1 MMKKIKLLLIGG
13 FLAAGK
19 TTMLWE
25 TARALAKRNYKVGL
39 ITNDQAPDLVDTAF
53 LTKTGA
59 GVREVS
65 GSCFC
70 CNFPGFANAIA
81 SLTDAGADFIVAE
94 PVGSCTDLSATIL
107 QPIKDKYPEWEL
119 LPLVVL
125 VEHARML
132 EALGVTEGLTHPDA
146 LYIIERQ
153 MSEADRIV
161 LNKKDLLSEKELADD
176 LGILRKRFPETPV
189 TAISALNGMGVDD
202 VLDDLLKA
210 TDKAGNRLTDVDY
223 DRYANGEA
231 VLGWLNAAMDL
242 RGKAEWR
249 AFAENLLNAL
259 GEAFAEKKAEIGH
272 VKLILLDGEKS
283 IVGNIGKLSDSAN
296 CRGEKELFAPHVT
309 LILNARVQMPRETL
323 EETVHA
329 VVAKLAKEADV
340 FVGYDTELCLTPGR
354 PNPTYHYNHVV

>member
-1 MMKKIKLLLIGG
+1 
-13 FLAAGK
+13 
-19 TTMLWE
+19 
-25 TARALAKRNYKVGL
+25 
-39 ITNDQAPDLVDTAF
+39 
-53 LTKTGA
+53 
-59 GVREVS
+59 
-65 GSCFC
+65 
-70 CNFPGFANAIA
+70 
-81 SLTDAGADFIVAE
+81 
-94 PVGSCTDLSATIL
+94 LSATIL

-125 VEHARML
+125 VEHARMQ
-132 EALGVTEGLTHPDA
+132 EALGITEGLTHPDA

-189 TAISALNGMGVDD
+189 TAISALNGTGVDD
-202 VLDDLLKA
+202 VLDDVLKS

-242 RGKAEWR
+242 RGKAEWH

>member
-202 VLDDLLKA
+202 VLDDVLKS

-242 RGKAEWR
+242 RGKAEWH

-309 LILNARVQMPRETL
+309 LILNARVQMPREAL

-329 VVAKLAKEADV
+329 VVAKLSKATDV